1 MNKDKEVKAKNPLSK
16 EELLA
21 QYRATLTVLRIQNKM
36 GQLAKTHQIKELKR
50 EIARLLTKK
59 NAGAKISSMNI
70 RTFQPRKQNSRNW
83 VRQTKKSFYERE
95 ISRLLYQIVQEYN
108 LPSCSLSYC
117 ETSTRG
123 EHVKIYLSFS
133 RPENQAEI
141 LQLMNKKYSS
151 LLKKEIAK
159 SKKFAYIPRL
169 VFLLDK
175 ELETMNNL
183 KKILQEFTHEN

>member
-1 MNKDKEVKAKNPLSK
+1 
-16 EELLA
+16 
-21 QYRATLTVLRIQNKM
+21 
-36 GQLAKTHQIKELKR
+36 
-50 EIARLLTKK
+50 
-59 NAGAKISSMNI
+59 MNI
-70 RTFQPRKQNSRNW
+70 KTIQPRKQNPRSW

-95 ISRLLYQIVQEYN
+95 ISRLLHQMVQEYN

-123 EHVKIYLSFS
+123 EHVKIYLSFA
-133 RPENQAEI
+133 RPKNQTEI

-159 SKKFAYIPRL
+159 SKKFAYIPHL

-183 KKILQEFTHEN
+183 KKILQEFTHAN

>member
-1 MNKDKEVKAKNPLSK
+1 MNSHK
-16 EELLA
+16 
-21 QYRATLTVLRIQNKM
+21 TLIWHDTHTHTHGINK
-36 GQLAKTHQIKELKR
+36 I
-50 EIARLLTKK
+50 TKK
-59 NAGAKISSMNI
+59 SHLLNVGSMNI
-70 RTFQPRKQNSRNW
+70 KTIQPRKQNPRSW

-95 ISRLLYQIVQEYN
+95 ISRLLHQMVQEYN

-123 EHVKIYLSFS
+123 EHVKIYLSFA
-133 RPENQAEI
+133 RPKNQTEI

-159 SKKFAYIPRL
+159 SKKFAYIPHL

-183 KKILQEFTHEN
+183 KKILQEFTHAN